1 MEMNA
6 ANVASI
12 NFFRGKPSSSTKKM
26 YEKSRFGEL
35 SSEEIQEIVDNTV
48 PETTKRAAK
57 FGMTLFN
64 GTYQ

>member
-1 MEMNA
+1 
-6 ANVASI
+6 
-12 NFFRGKPSSSTKKM
+12 M

-35 SSEEIQEIVDNTV
+35 PSEEIQEIVDNTV

-64 GTYQ
+64 GTYQLRFP